1 MLSVNPLECIS
12 MTSWMASQSSN
23 SEVQNLFLGGED
35 MNLLFIGFEGSNEEK
50 IGWQQKEEVL

>member
-1 MLSVNPLECIS
+1 

-23 SEVQNLFLGGED
+23 SEVQNRFLRGED

-50 IGWQQKEEVL
+50 KGWQQKEEVL

>member
-1 MLSVNPLECIS
+1 
-12 MTSWMASQSSN
+12 MTSWMASQSYN

-50 IGWQQKEEVL
+50 MGWQQKEEVL